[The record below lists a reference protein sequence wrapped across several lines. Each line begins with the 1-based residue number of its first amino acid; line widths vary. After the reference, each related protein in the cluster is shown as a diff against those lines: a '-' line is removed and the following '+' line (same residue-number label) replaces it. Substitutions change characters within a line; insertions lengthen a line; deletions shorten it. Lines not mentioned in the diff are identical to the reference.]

1 MHKSNHSQLPKERQS
16 DSTTSSSYLKSQ
28 KSGFNDKSDE
38 PESRA
43 GEQPFERNQ
52 NSPKFQGED
61 HEMDDDE
68 LNNFI
73 DSCEKIFGLYD
84 ELDATEKPSKY
95 KSDKSTKSEE
105 QINNQLERELET
117 TKEALRNK
125 TDELAS
131 VKEQHA
137 KELLEAR
144 ENKEKCRCKDK
155 DAYLESV
162 EEHVEKLRGTME
174 DVLRHV
180 STYQGRKRRRT
191 EGPDFEL

>member
-1 MHKSNHSQLPKERQS
+1 
-16 DSTTSSSYLKSQ
+16 
-28 KSGFNDKSDE
+28 
-38 PESRA
+38 
-43 GEQPFERNQ
+43 
-52 NSPKFQGED
+52 
-61 HEMDDDE
+61 MDDDE

-73 DSCEKIFGLYD
+73 DSCEKIFGPYD
-84 ELDATEKPSKY
+84 ELEAMENPSKY
-95 KSDKSTKSEE
+95 KSDKSTKPEE
-105 QINNQLERELET
+105 QINNQVIIIGKSDGAASKESKNQHDILQLERELET

-155 DAYLESV
+155 EAYLESV